1 MLSRVLL
8 LAGVLLLLPACQC
21 SSDEEGSGD
30 GELWFNFD
38 ADAGG
43 GDRSDLEDGSDYLF
57 SESFEVDV
65 PYEQR
70 GGVKVLSVRL
80 NGIPMDMILDTGA
93 STTSISLAEAKYLAN
108 KGLITEKDV
117 LGTVQSTLS
126 DGSLTEGLVLNLR
139 ELVIH
144 GDQDLVFENVRA
156 CVTGSMDAPLL
167 LGNEILDRVSTL
179 TVDNDRGVI
188 TFKKY

>member
-1 MLSRVLL
+1 
-8 LAGVLLLLPACQC
+8 
-21 SSDEEGSGD
+21 
-30 GELWFNFD
+30 
-38 ADAGG
+38 
-43 GDRSDLEDGSDYLF
+43 
-57 SESFEVDV
+57 
-65 PYEQR
+65 
-70 GGVKVLSVRL
+70 
-80 NGIPMDMILDTGA
+80 MILDTGA

-117 LGTVQSTLS
+117 LGTVQSTLA

-144 GDQDLVFENVRA
+144 GDQDLVFENVEA

>member
-1 MLSRVLL
+1 MRSRVLL
-8 LAGVLLLLPACQC
+8 LAGVFLLLPACQC
-21 SSDEEGSGD
+21 SSDEGGSGD
-30 GELWFNFD
+30 SELWFDFE

-43 GDRSDLEDGSDYLF
+43 SDHSGLEEGSDLRLPQSY
-57 SESFEVDV
+57 EVDV

-117 LGTVQSTLS
+117 IGTVQSTLA
-126 DGSLTEGLVLNLR
+126 DGSLTEGIVLNLR

-167 LGNEILDRVSTL
+167 LGNEILDRVSSL
-179 TVDNDRGVI
+179 TVDNDRGVV